1 MKFQSRY
8 AFSPQDTDY
17 TSSYPGPSAMNPRGS
32 GARGGGVGGYSDFSG
47 IAGGGG
53 GGGGGGS
60 AMGSM
65 CNMAPAISTNSLNC
79 ALGGGGGSGVG
90 GGGVIHSSSS
100 GVAELSGGD
109 PGAVNGTN
117 LIVNYLPQDM
127 TDRELYALFRTCGP
141 INTCR
146 VMRDY
151 KVPPTFLNLPRFS
164 SPWIILMVSWS
175 SVVFH
180 CRLATVLVTLL
191 LISLPS
197 SMLKMQSNP

>member
-32 GARGGGVGGYSDFSG
+32 GARGGGVGGYNDFSG
-47 IAGGGG
+47 IAGGGGGGAG

-79 ALGGGGGSGVG
+79 GIGSGGGAAG
-90 GGGVIHSSSS
+90 IHSSSV
-100 GVAELSGGD
+100 GGELSGGD
-109 PGAVNGTN
+109 AGAVNGTN

-151 KVPPTFLNLPRFS
+151 KVSHRAS
-164 SPWIILMVSWS
+164 IILK
-175 SVVFH
+175 FH
-180 CRLATVLVTLL
+180 LSFTEFFFGNFRLATVLVMLL
-191 LISLPS
+191 LISLPN